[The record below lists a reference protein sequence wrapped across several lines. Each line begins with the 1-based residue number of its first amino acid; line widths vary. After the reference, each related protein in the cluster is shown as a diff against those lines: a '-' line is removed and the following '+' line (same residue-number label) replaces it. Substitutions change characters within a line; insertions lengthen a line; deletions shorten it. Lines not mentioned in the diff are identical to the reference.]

1 MQFIHNSYH
10 IRMTGWVGDAP
21 AQLVQHCFGDADF
34 AGCAKTSRS
43 TSGVHI
49 CLLGPNTVFLLVG
62 QSKKQGCV
70 SHSTPE
76 AEIVAADHAM
86 RTAGV
91 PSLDLW
97 ERLLGRSVT
106 LEFHEDN
113 ETCISAM
120 RCSHSAAMRHLRR
133 THGVCLR
140 WLAERFQEKLYKLY
154 YEHSCAA
161 SRGYLHEGVY
171 DTP

>member
-1 MQFIHNSYH
+1 MGWRRAGSARTALLCRRRFRGMREDKSEH
-10 IRMTGWVGDAP
+10 IRSSSLSPWSEHGLP
-21 AQLVQHCFGDADF
+21 A
-34 AGCAKTSRS
+34 RW
-43 TSGVHI
+43 
-49 CLLGPNTVFLLVG
+49 

-97 ERLLGRSVT
+97 ERLLGRGVT
-106 LEFHEDN
+106 LQFHEDN

-120 RCSHSAAMRHLRR
+120 RCGYSAAMRHLRR
-133 THGVCLR
+133 THGVYNGSLINFKKSTTNSTMSALR
-140 WLAERFQEKLYKLY
+140 
-154 YEHSCAA
+154 
-161 SRGYLHEGVY
+161 
-171 DTP
+171 